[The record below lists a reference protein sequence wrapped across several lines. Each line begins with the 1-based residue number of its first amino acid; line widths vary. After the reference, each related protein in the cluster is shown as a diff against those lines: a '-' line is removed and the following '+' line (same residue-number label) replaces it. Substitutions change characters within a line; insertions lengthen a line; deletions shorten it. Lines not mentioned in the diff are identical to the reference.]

1 MALNFADRFK
11 AAQAASAAGSTKADD
26 RPKAQIWLN
35 VGLPTDYKAADGTDK
50 YSFLSLAQGIPLD
63 TMAPIEIKGR
73 NKEYNDFA
81 AAQNKLREM
90 LLDHLK
96 DLKPGESVELD
107 LKIMARRVDDAPVA
121 NSDPNTNQFLAALK
135 F

>member
-11 AAQAASAAGSTKADD
+11 AAQAQTPANKADD

-35 VGLPTDYKAADGTDK
+35 LGLPTDYKAADGSDK
-50 YSFLSLAQGIPLD
+50 YAFLSLATGIALD

-90 LLDHLK
+90 LLEHVK
-96 DLKPGESVELD
+96 DLKPGESMPIELVV
-107 LKIMARRVDDAPVA
+107 MARRVDDAPVA

>member
-11 AAQAASAAGSTKADD
+11 AAQAGQTMTKADD

-35 VGLPTDYKAADGTDK
+35 VGLPTDYKATDGSDK
-50 YSFLSLAQGIPLD
+50 YSFLSLATGIALD

-90 LLDHLK
+90 LLEHLK
-96 DLKPGESVELD
+96 DLKPGESVEVD
-107 LKIMARRVDDAPVA
+107 LKIMARRVDDAPIP
-121 NSDPNTNQFLAALK
+121 NSDPNTNQFLSALK

>member
-11 AAQAASAAGSTKADD
+11 TAQAQANTQKADD
-26 RPKAQIWLN
+26 RPKAQLWLN
-35 VGLPTDYKAADGTDK
+35 IGLPTDYKAADGSDK
-50 YSFLSLAQGIPLD
+50 YSFLSLATGIALD

-81 AAQNKLREM
+81 AAQNRLREM
-90 LLDHLK
+90 LLEHLK
-96 DLKPGESVELD
+96 DLKPGESVEVD
-107 LKIMARRVDDAPVA
+107 LKIMARRVDDAPVP